1 MEQQKTDL
9 CEATLQLARKAGY
22 QNAGV
27 AKFLMDIK
35 GEAALTEHPGSLVAA
50 ADLDVLREEATKV
63 AGRSISDEEF
73 NS

>member
-1 MEQQKTDL
+1 LIGPTPQPKKIIERAPAPYLMEQQKTDL

-35 GEAALTEHPGSLVAA
+35 GEAALTEHPGSISS
-50 ADLDVLREEATKV
+50 
-63 AGRSISDEEF
+63 GCRS
-73 NS
+73 